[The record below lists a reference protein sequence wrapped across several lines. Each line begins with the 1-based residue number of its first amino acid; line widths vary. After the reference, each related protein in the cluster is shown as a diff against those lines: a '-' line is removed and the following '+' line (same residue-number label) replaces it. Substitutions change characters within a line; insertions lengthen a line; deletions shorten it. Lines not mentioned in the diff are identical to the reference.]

1 MEHNFNFKII
11 ILEKVGLY
19 IIIQLK
25 VRDGRILDVGP
36 RVSKIAPQTLPP
48 FRHLISSGS
57 WHYIN

>member
-57 WHYIN
+57 